1 MIILNEEDD
10 PAQLNDKA
18 QWIKFTIKNF
28 RTNDINKEI
37 LCKKKSNR
45 ISMKVM
51 NVKTKELNR
60 NATERKSRGK
70 FWMNNVKH
78 FWRQHNPYI
87 SLWQL
92 LAVRPWSPRFFLSRD
107 SNVTLWCDF
116 VF

>member
-37 LCKKKSNR
+37 LRKKKSNR

-51 NVKTKELNR
+51 NVKTKELIG

-78 FWRQHNPYI
+78 FWR
-87 SLWQL
+87 
-92 LAVRPWSPRFFLSRD
+92 
-107 SNVTLWCDF
+107 
-116 VF
+116 